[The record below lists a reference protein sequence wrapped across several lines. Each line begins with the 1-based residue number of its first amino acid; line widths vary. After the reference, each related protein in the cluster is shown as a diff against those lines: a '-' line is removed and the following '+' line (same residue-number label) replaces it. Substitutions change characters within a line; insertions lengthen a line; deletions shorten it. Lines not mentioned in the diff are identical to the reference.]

1 MVSPDSYR
9 ISRARHYLGS
19 FLSSGAFRLQDC
31 HLLRYPF
38 PEISPKRL
46 PSEWVGAATPRTSP
60 YPENATPAR
69 LTRLRFGLQRFRS
82 PLLTLSLRFLF
93 LRLLRCFTS
102 PGSPPF
108 RDDEPLCSPGF
119 PIRVPTALRSLA
131 PYRGFSQLAAPF
143 FASYV
148 LGIHRM
154 PFFP

>member
-19 FLSSGAFRLQDC
+19 FLTFGAFRLQDF

-38 PEISPKRL
+38 PWISPKHL
-46 PSEWVGAATPRTSP
+46 PSEWARAVPPRTSR
-60 YPENATPAR
+60 YPKDATPAR

-102 PGSPPF
+102 PGSPPS
-108 RDDEPLCSPGF
+108 RDDECLHSPGF

-143 FASYV
+143 FASYDQ
-148 LGIHRM
+148 GIHRM
-154 PFFP
+154 PLLP